1 MSRNVDDYSRLMLLM
16 QENDIPSIKRLMVV
30 HFRNGGG
37 VQSFM
42 EKCIKAMDFKLV
54 GNSTH
59 QHKFIQRG
67 RKQSDGKP
75 FDDEAY
81 KTLKLTILM
90 WKMGGRKKL
99 LQTYKFTH
107 GGLSLRQ
114 TRRHISQYGTVPN
127 FKPGITTC
135 IDNQGKDMIRKN
147 MDDLFCN
154 PKFLAI
160 LPKKKCLEQGC

>member
-1 MSRNVDDYSRLMLLM
+1 MLLM
-16 QENDIPSIKRLMVV
+16 QENDIPSIKRFMVV

-114 TRRHISQYGTVPN
+114 TRRQFLSMELYQISSQALP
-127 FKPGITTC
+127 PALTT
-135 IDNQGKDMIRKN
+135 KART
-147 MDDLFCN
+147 
-154 PKFLAI
+154 
-160 LPKKKCLEQGC
+160 